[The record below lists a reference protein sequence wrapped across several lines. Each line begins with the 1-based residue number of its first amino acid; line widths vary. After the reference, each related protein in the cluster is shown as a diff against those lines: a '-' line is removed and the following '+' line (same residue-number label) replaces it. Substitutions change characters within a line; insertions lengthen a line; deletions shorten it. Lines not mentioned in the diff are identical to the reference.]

1 MNEMKPFLILTKNVL
16 FEQPL
21 QNRLQCLGYEVYCSK
36 LLFDKLLHKFDE
48 EQIDRKFA
56 AVIIS
61 ETISDNEAKQLF
73 LNLSK
78 MSCFIRK
85 TSIEPDEEEQKMIK
99 KIGFYDWISES
110 QSIDRLREYVVH
122 NLVSMN
128 HEKEQAR
135 LIFNKEGEVKQDEL
149 RAILHVLSKKETAFF
164 EKLLNS
170 NDETVSRTEMSRAIW
185 GDGPNSSQL
194 AQMSIIAKRIRWK
207 LKEMESALVVEAIW
221 GKGYHLKQRNFDDEA
236 V

>member
-1 MNEMKPFLILTKNVL
+1 MTKNVL

-78 MSCFIRK
+78 MSYFIRK

-122 NLVSMN
+122 NLASMN

-221 GKGYHLKQRNFDDEA
+221 GKGYRLKQRNFDDEA

>member
-1 MNEMKPFLILTKNVL
+1 
-16 FEQPL
+16 
-21 QNRLQCLGYEVYCSK
+21 
-36 LLFDKLLHKFDE
+36 
-48 EQIDRKFA
+48 
-56 AVIIS
+56 
-61 ETISDNEAKQLF
+61 
-73 LNLSK
+73 

-122 NLVSMN
+122 NLANMN

-221 GKGYHLKQRNFDDEA
+221 GKGYRLKQRNFDGEA

>member
-1 MNEMKPFLILTKNVL
+1 
-16 FEQPL
+16 
-21 QNRLQCLGYEVYCSK
+21 
-36 LLFDKLLHKFDE
+36 
-48 EQIDRKFA
+48 
-56 AVIIS
+56 
-61 ETISDNEAKQLF
+61 
-73 LNLSK
+73 
-78 MSCFIRK
+78 
-85 TSIEPDEEEQKMIK
+85 PDEEEQKMIK

-122 NLVSMN
+122 NLASMN

-185 GDGPNSSQL
+185 GDGPNSS
-194 AQMSIIAKRIRWK
+194 
-207 LKEMESALVVEAIW
+207 
-221 GKGYHLKQRNFDDEA
+221 
-236 V
+236 